1 MERVGHADDERTVL
15 GAGRGGQWGLPG
27 PGAGGCPG
35 GRLPAHPGADE
46 GQHDA
51 LVQGQRLPLLHLDAL
66 LVQTL
71 HGVPAGERRSVRGE
85 AGARAALGALA
96 GKTTGRDKR
105 VTLRDRGG
113 RGRRTGRGAWR
124 EGERL
129 SVDTCPFRA
138 LPPARGAPQRLAS
151 PSGSPPEAGAP
162 VLTSCPCRPC
172 GTRRPHRSPLAR

>member
-1 MERVGHADDERTVL
+1 MNGQSW
-15 GAGRGGQWGLPG
+15 GRGEGVS
-27 PGAGGCPG
+27 GGCPG
-35 GRLPAHPGADE
+35 PGPEAARGAGCPLTPVLTRDSMMRSFRASVSPCFILMRFLSRHFMAYLPGSAAQSG
-46 GQHDA
+46 
-51 LVQGQRLPLLHLDAL
+51 
-66 LVQTL
+66 
-71 HGVPAGERRSVRGE
+71 GE